1 MLSALP
7 RRRHKLATVLAVAAG
22 SLAFGGAGSAQAA
35 PIPCEWYDCDWQV
48 EVQFPPIPPECRC
61 PDIYKKF
68 TDYTTLPELR
78 LSRSD
83 LLSNVAVGSGVAAT
97 TGLEI
102 STDLA
107 TAGFGR

>member
-61 PDIYKKF
+61 PDIYKRF
-68 TDYTTLPELR
+68 TDYTTLPELQ
-78 LSRSD
+78 LNRSD
-83 LLSNVAVGSGVAAT
+83 VLSKVAVGSLLST
-97 TGLEI
+97 TQALEL
-102 STDLA
+102 SDDLA
-107 TAGFGR
+107 TARFGG